1 MMDRKKFILDS
12 LALSSLFLLP
22 SFALDRSNNPRYRVA
37 VIDLM
42 LLKRQKLSA
51 VALAGEIG
59 ADGLEVDMGGL
70 GNRPTFDNKFV
81 DGQFLSSYLAALSEA
96 KLSICSLA
104 MTGFYA
110 QSLAGRDNYLLP
122 VQDCF
127 ETMKKLKVGIAFLP
141 LGIHCDLEKY
151 PALWPALVERLKVIG
166 QLAQQYK
173 VTVAIETALSASEE
187 KRFLQEIGLPSIK
200 SSFNFSNALKN
211 GRNLIQ
217 ELEILGKDYIAQ
229 IHCTDEDGL
238 WLQENKR
245 LDLYAVKRCLD
256 QMGWRGWLIIE
267 RSRRPEY
274 IRDVKMNYRTNT
286 KFVKEV
292 FQ

>member
-1 MMDRKKFILDS
+1 MMDRKKFILGT
-12 LALSSLFLLP
+12 LALASLPLLP
-22 SFALDRSNNPRYRVA
+22 SVVFASKSRQRYQVA

-51 VALAGEIG
+51 VALAKEIG

-81 DGQFLSSYLAALSEA
+81 DPTFLKSYQQAISDTGLT
-96 KLSICSLA
+96 ICSLA

-110 QSLAGRDNYLLP
+110 QSIAARENYLQP
-122 VQDCF
+122 IQDCF
-127 ETMKKLKVGIAFLP
+127 DTMKKLNVKLAFLP
-141 LGIHCDLEKY
+141 LGIQCDLEEH
-151 PALWPALVERLKVIG
+151 PELWPVLVERLKVIG
-166 QLAQQYK
+166 QLARKYK
-173 VTVAIETALSASEE
+173 ATVAIETALSAREE
-187 KRFLQEIGLPSIK
+187 KRFLQEIGQFTIK
-200 SSFNFSNALKN
+200 SCFNFSNALKK
-211 GRNLIQ
+211 GRDLIQ
-217 ELEILGKDYIAQ
+217 ELEILGKDHIAQ

-245 LDLYAVKRCLD
+245 LDLQAVKRCLD
-256 QMGWRGWLIIE
+256 RMDWKGWLVIE

-274 IRDVKMNYRTNT
+274 IRDVKMNYSSNT

>member
-22 SFALDRSNNPRYRVA
+22 SFALDRSNNQRYRVA

-141 LGIHCDLEKY
+141 LGIQCDLEKY

>member
-1 MMDRKKFILDS
+1 MMDRKKFILGS
-12 LALSSLFLLP
+12 LALGGLALLP
-22 SFALDRSNNPRYRVA
+22 SFVLEKNNNKRYKVA

-42 LLKRQKLSA
+42 LLKRQKVSA
-51 VALAGEIG
+51 VALAKEIG

-81 DGQFLSSYLAALSEA
+81 DATFLQSYLQALSETGIA
-96 KLSICSLA
+96 ICSMA

-110 QSLAGRDNYLLP
+110 QSLADRENYLQP
-122 VQDCF
+122 IQDCF
-127 ETMKKLKVGIAFLP
+127 TTMKKLAVHIAFLP
-141 LGIHCDLEKY
+141 LGVQGDLEQH
-151 PALWPALVERLKVIG
+151 PELWPVLVERLKVIG
-166 QLAQQYK
+166 QLARKYK
-173 VTVAIETALSASEE
+173 ITVAVETALSATDER
-187 KRFLQEIGLPSIK
+187 RFLQEIGQRSVK

-211 GRNLIQ
+211 GRDPVR
-217 ELEILGKDYIAQ
+217 ELETLGKDNIAQ

-256 QMGWRGWLIIE
+256 RMRWRGWLIIE

-274 IRDVKMNYRTNT
+274 IRDVKMNYSTNI